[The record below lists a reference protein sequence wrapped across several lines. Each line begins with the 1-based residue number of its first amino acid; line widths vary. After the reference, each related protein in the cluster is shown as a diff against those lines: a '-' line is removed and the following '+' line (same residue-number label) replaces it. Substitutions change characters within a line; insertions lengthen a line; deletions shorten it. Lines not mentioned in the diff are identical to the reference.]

1 MEQFEYVMVL
11 VSIIVA
17 LAITHLLMA
26 IAETIHRIRGLGEP
40 IKLGPVYSLWIGYVF
55 IWLVSFWWWEF
66 KFQETAVQ
74 WSLGLS
80 FFIVVYAA
88 LLFLLATILVPHRM
102 HGVSNGYEYFMQ
114 GRKWF
119 FGVLILIVPIDMA
132 DTALKGYDFSV
143 RAAYDFQLFGA
154 TVRISWGPPLI
165 AYAVGMIAERRSFQL
180 AAAILAFTSQL
191 IYLFQELGVL
201 GSW

>member
-1 MEQFEYVMVL
+1 VEQFEYVMVL

-40 IKLGPVYSLWIGYVF
+40 IKLDIVYSLWIGYVF

-66 KFQETAVQ
+66 KFQETAVE
-74 WSLGLS
+74 WSLGLY
-80 FFIVVYAA
+80 FFIVSYAA

-102 HGVSNGYEYFMQ
+102 RGVSNGYEYFRQ

-119 FGVLILIVPIDMA
+119 FGVLILIVPLDFA
-132 DTALKGYDFSV
+132 DSMLKGDDYNL
-143 RAAYDFQLFGA
+143 RAAYEFQLFGKSIW
-154 TVRISWGPPLI
+154 ISWGPPLV
-165 AYAVGMIAERRSFQL
+165 AYVVGIVAKRRAFQL
-180 AAAILAFTSQL
+180 AAAILAFTGQL
-191 IYLFQELGVL
+191 IYLFQELDVL

>member
-1 MEQFEYVMVL
+1 MVL

-40 IKLGPVYSLWIGYVF
+40 IRLGIVYSLWIVYVF

-66 KFQETAVQ
+66 KFQEAAVE
-74 WSLGLS
+74 WSLGLY
-80 FFIVVYAA
+80 FFIVAYAA

-102 HGVSNGYEYFMQ
+102 RGVSNGYEYFMQ

-119 FGVLILIVPIDMA
+119 FGVLLLMVPIEIA
-132 DTALKGYDFSV
+132 DSFLKGDEYDW
-143 RAAYDFQLFGA
+143 RMGYELRLFGKSIW
-154 TVRISWGPPLI
+154 VSWGPPLI
-165 AYAVGMIAERRSFQL
+165 TYVVGIFAKRRALQL
-180 AAAILAFTSQL
+180 AAAILALTGQL
-191 IYLFQELGVL
+191 IYLFQELHVL
-201 GSW
+201 GL

>member
-40 IKLGPVYSLWIGYVF
+40 IKLDVVYGLWIGYVF

-66 KFQETAVQ
+66 KFQETVVE
-74 WSLGLS
+74 WSLGLY
-80 FFIVVYAA
+80 FFIVAYAA
-88 LLFLLATILVPHRM
+88 LLFLLATILGPYRM
-102 HGVSNGYEYFMQ
+102 RGVANGYDYFMQ

-119 FGVLILIVPIDMA
+119 FGLLILMIPMDMA
-132 DTALKGYDFSV
+132 DAFLKGDEYNYRV
-143 RAAYDFQLFGA
+143 AYEFELFGQSIW
-154 TVRISWGPPLI
+154 VSWGPPLLAYI
-165 AYAVGMIAERRSFQL
+165 AGIVSQRRGIQL
-180 AAAILAFTSQL
+180 AAAILAFVGQL

-201 GSW
+201 GS

>member
-40 IKLGPVYSLWIGYVF
+40 IKLDIVYALWIGYVF

-66 KFQETAVQ
+66 KFQETAVK
-74 WSLGLS
+74 WSLGLY
-80 FFIVVYAA
+80 FFIVAYAA

-102 HGVSNGYEYFMQ
+102 RGVSNGYEYFMQ

-119 FGVLILIVPIDMA
+119 FGLLILIVPIDIA
-132 DTALKGYDFSV
+132 DSFLKGDDYSLRV
-143 RAAYDFQLFGA
+143 AYEFRLFGA
-154 TVRISWGPPLI
+154 SIWISWGPPLI
-165 AYAVGMIAERRSFQL
+165 AYIAGIVAKRRAFQL
-180 AAAILAFTSQL
+180 AAAILAFTGQL